1 MQLLQTELSDST
13 QKVDQLESQLKKK
26 FEVQLQNVQVCLYA
40 IITSLLYTAVNKH
53 CKPLLSCIFDILFAH
68 KVCV

>member
-13 QKVDQLESQLKKK
+13 QKVDQLESQLKK
-26 FEVQLQNVQVCLYA
+26 FEIQLQNVQVCLYV
-40 IITSLLYTAVNKH
+40 IIASLLYTAVNKH